1 MTHQKLKQKIITAN
15 LGDGEYLGK
24 KIGLV
29 EVLIAINEKKQKGCC
44 NKMNTM
50 FLCPE
55 FYALM
60 EFWDLTKDLNGQSEK
75 CLTFL
80 EDILLNE

>member
-15 LGDGEYLGK
+15 LGNGEYLGK

-29 EVLIAINEKKQKGCC
+29 DVLIAINEKKQECCC
-44 NKMNTM
+44 NKKNTM
-50 FLCPE
+50 FLSPD
-55 FYALM
+55 FYVLM

-75 CLTFL
+75 CLEFL
-80 EDILLNE
+80 EDILLNK